1 MQAEA
6 YADGRPVQG
15 TACYSLRLYHMLK
28 SMKWNHLPVAGGIY
42 DQHPGFLDDM
52 SVIMDAEAEAERKR
66 EAKRKAKAKSKSK
79 N

>member
-6 YADGRPVQG
+6 YAKGRPIEG
-15 TACYSLRLYHMLK
+15 SACYSLRLYHMLK

-52 SVIMDAEAEAERKR
+52 SVIMDAEADAERKR
-66 EAKRKAKAKSKSK
+66 EAKRKREAGKTQK
-79 N
+79 